1 MSKNTCI
8 KIKSAGIAQL
18 VHDAPIPKLKDDYI
32 LVKTAAVAL
41 NPTDWKHIDEM
52 ATPGATVGCDY
63 SGIVQEV
70 GPAVSNGLKPGDR
83 VAGLVHGSNASN
95 LEDGAF
101 GDYIIAKGNIQM
113 KIPEGVSFE
122 EAAAIGVGAI
132 TAGQHLFQNLR
143 LPLPTRPSQESVFV
157 LVYGGS
163 TATGTMA
170 IQLAKLSG
178 LTVVTTCSPRNFDL
192 VRDLGA
198 DHVFDYNS
206 PDAVSL
212 IKEVTEHAL
221 RYALD
226 TVASEVTARFC
237 CDVLGK
243 EGGRYSSVLPI
254 PKLPRKDI
262 VNLSSMAFTA
272 IGEAFEIAGQKVPAR
287 PDDFVFAADFI
298 KLVEEVWS
306 SKKLSV
312 HPFEVRSGGFDGIFE
327 GLQEM
332 REGKISGRKLVYS
345 V

>member
-1 MSKNTCI
+1 
-8 KIKSAGIAQL
+8 
-18 VHDAPIPKLKDDYI
+18 
-32 LVKTAAVAL
+32 
-41 NPTDWKHIDEM
+41 
-52 ATPGATVGCDY
+52 
-63 SGIVQEV
+63 
-70 GPAVSNGLKPGDR
+70 
-83 VAGLVHGSNASN
+83 
-95 LEDGAF
+95 
-101 GDYIIAKGNIQM
+101 
-113 KIPEGVSFE
+113 
-122 EAAAIGVGAI
+122 
-132 TAGQHLFQNLR
+132 
-143 LPLPTRPSQESVFV
+143 
-157 LVYGGS
+157 
-163 TATGTMA
+163 
-170 IQLAKLSG
+170 
-178 LTVVTTCSPRNFDL
+178 VTTCSPRNFDL

-206 PDAVSL
+206 PEAVSL

-254 PKLPRKDI
+254 PKLQREDI
-262 VNLSSMAFTA
+262 LNLSSMAFTA